1 MIKTRGGNSEV
12 ARKIALQSQSRYCRS
27 IDQMLAVLNDKGNFS
42 QVTNLRK
49 RRRHMLVNDDP
60 LAVLILKNHCPAE
73 VAHLHL
79 AGF

>member
-12 ARKIALQSQSRYCRS
+12 ARKIALQSQSPCCRS

>member
-27 IDQMLAVLNDKGNFS
+27 IDQMLAVNDKGNFS